1 MKTKKVFA
9 LLALSSFLFGCAQKI
24 DYKLI
29 KPLPA
34 GYSVENL
41 KDCTVPAS
49 FRPDDFRWIM
59 ADSNKTL
66 LDENRIA
73 DSEMHIWNGML
84 SMNIFNKDL
93 YDAVEISQI
102 KVGDTLIYE
111 SQPMVVNTIE
121 KTDGGISINGGLEE
135 GGCWLVGH
143 EGGTYVAKIWDDH
156 AVYTNL
162 GKAEVALA
170 EDFVIIDCGLDP
182 RDPNDT
188 IRTNQKLYLENL
200 KDSRRDFHS
209 LNTLVTIENGK
220 ITEIIRR
227 WIP

>member
-1 MKTKKVFA
+1 MFA
-9 LLALSSFLFGCAQKI
+9 LSAILVGCSQKTE
-24 DYKLI
+24 YKRI
-29 KPLPA
+29 EPLPA
-34 GYSVENL
+34 GFAVENL
-41 KDCTVPAS
+41 QDCTVPAS
-49 FRPDDFRWIM
+49 FTPDDFCWIM
-59 ADSNKTL
+59 ADSAKTP
-66 LDENRIA
+66 LDENPTA
-73 DSEMHIWNGML
+73 DSEMHIWNGTLTM
-84 SMNIFNKDL
+84 SIFNKDL
-93 YDAVEISQI
+93 YDAVEITQM

-135 GGCWLVGH
+135 GGCWLAGY
-143 EGGTYVAKIWDDH
+143 EGGTFVAKIWDDH

-188 IRTNQKLYLENL
+188 IRSNQKLYLENL